1 MVRFYAWLGD
11 CLSLYVRQVAWLN
24 TAPKSS
30 GKVSDRHDEPTRL
43 ERLQKAGER
52 PLLPP
57 NPAPYLTE
65 WLFDVGP
72 SGSNGMGET
81 PIDYRDLVAW
91 QDITGVELMP
101 WEATTIRRLSRDFVA
116 ERHRAKEPAC
126 PAPYLDRDS
135 VAAQRDDV
143 AAKLKAAF
151 GLRGK
156 GR

>member
-1 MVRFYAWLGD
+1 M
-11 CLSLYVRQVAWLN
+11 N
-24 TAPKSS
+24 
-30 GKVSDRHDEPTRL
+30 
-43 ERLQKAGER
+43 KAGER

-81 PIDYRDLVAW
+81 PIDYRDLLAW

-101 WEATTIRRLSRDFVA
+101 WEATTIRRLSRDFVV
-116 ERHRAKEPAC
+116 ERHRAKDATA
-126 PAPYLDRDS
+126 PAPYLDRDA

-143 AAKLKAAF
+143 GAKLKAAF
-151 GLRGK
+151 GSRTKPGV
-156 GR
+156 